1 MNIALIRY
9 HDEGNINT
17 RLPESLNKNQGVLPP
32 LGLAYIAG
40 SLERAGHNV
49 KIIDAIAENLT
60 RNEVE
65 EKIIGFK
72 PRVVGVTCMTP
83 TIRGALEACRIAKEC
98 GAIVVI
104 GGVHLE
110 AYPRETLSYDFI
122 DYGIIGEGEE
132 SVIELLDAIENSKS
146 VDGIRGL
153 VYKKNNEIELNL
165 PRIVE
170 KIDEIPF
177 PARHLLPM
185 EKYNSIISLY
195 PMTTMITMRGCP
207 FRCGFCFKR
216 ETDKMIRVRNYMK
229 VVDEMEYVV
238 KQFKVKE
245 IMFYDDTFTCN
256 KSHVIDICNEI
267 LRRGLRVKWETPT
280 RVDVIDD
287 NLLRLMKKAG
297 CKRLRF
303 GVESGDPGILKLMNK
318 NIDIEMVKKAVR
330 MTQMSGI
337 EVFGYF
343 IIGYAND
350 TPETMQRTI
359 NLAKE
364 LNCDLVMFTVATPC
378 PKTHLYYLALEKK
391 VVDCDYWR
399 EFTLGKINYRF
410 PYFVAD
416 ADNWVRK
423 AYQSFYFRPRYIFKQ
438 LFKIRSWDDIK
449 KRWWALKGLA
459 LFSVHK

>member
-1 MNIALIRY
+1 MNITLIRY

-40 SLERAGHNV
+40 SLEKAGHIV

-60 RNEVE
+60 RNEVKE
-65 EKIIGFK
+65 RIMEFK

-83 TIRGALEACRIAKEC
+83 TIRGALEACRIGKEC
-98 GAIVVI
+98 GAIVII

-132 SVIELLDAIENSKS
+132 SVIELLDAIKNSKS
-146 VDGIRGL
+146 LDGIRGL
-153 VYKKNNEIELNL
+153 VYKKNNGVELTP

-216 ETDKMIRVRNYMK
+216 ETDKMIRMRDPIR
-229 VVDEMEYVV
+229 VVDEMEYAVR
-238 KQFKVKE
+238 QFKVKE

-256 KSHVIDICNEI
+256 KNHVISICNEI

-287 NLLRLMKKAG
+287 NLLRLMKEAG
-297 CKRLRF
+297 CRRLRF

-318 NIDIEMVKKAVR
+318 NINIEIVKRAIR
-330 MTQMSGI
+330 MTKKSGI

-343 IIGYAND
+343 IIGYAD
-350 TPETMQRTI
+350 ETPETMQRTI
-359 NLAKE
+359 DLAKE

-378 PKTHLYYLALEKK
+378 PGTHLYSLALQKN
-391 VVDCDYWR
+391 VVNFDYWR
-399 EFTLGKINYRF
+399 DFTLGKIDYRF
-410 PYFVAD
+410 PYFVVD
-416 ADNWVRK
+416 ADDWVKK
-423 AYQSFYFRPRYIFKQ
+423 AYRAFYFRPNYILKQ
-438 LFKIRSWDDIK
+438 FFKIRSWDDIK
-449 KRWWALKGLA
+449 KRWWAFKGLVN
-459 LFSVHK
+459 FFIHN